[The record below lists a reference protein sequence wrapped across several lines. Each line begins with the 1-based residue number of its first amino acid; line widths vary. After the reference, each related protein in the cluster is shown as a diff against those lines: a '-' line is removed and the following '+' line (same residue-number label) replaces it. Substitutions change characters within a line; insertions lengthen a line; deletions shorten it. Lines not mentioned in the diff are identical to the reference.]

1 MMRDP
6 ALVENVA
13 EYCAPPA
20 PLPGDDLDAVSCSAG
35 HSSCYISPCGDV
47 YSCVQL
53 PLPSGKQYRLTEL
66 KRWAGRR
73 YQFKSTSPNQANQPE
88 SAICVPA

>member
-20 PLPGDDLDAVSCSAG
+20 PLSGDDLDAVPCSAG
-35 HSSCYISPCGDV
+35 HNSCYT
-47 YSCVQL
+47 Y
-53 PLPSGKQYRLTEL
+53 
-66 KRWAGRR
+66 
-73 YQFKSTSPNQANQPE
+73 
-88 SAICVPA
+88 